1 MRRREVIAGLGAA
14 LCCSPRALA
23 QATARVYRVGLL
35 STLAPIPNE
44 SEQGAAFISA
54 MSRAGYVLGQ
64 NLILER
70 RGAMGQVE
78 RLPALVQELIEARVD
93 VLVVNGY
100 RTAVA
105 AKASGHPTVAAAGT
119 GDAVLTGLVESF
131 ARPGGNITSRSSS
144 GGRAE
149 NTIFYPR
156 SQPTLWSEKWPC
168 SWESAAIPPLARQ
181 RRRHR

>member
-35 STLAPIPNE
+35 STLAPISNE

-105 AKASGHPTVAAAGT
+105 
-119 GDAVLTGLVESF
+119 
-131 ARPGGNITSRSSS
+131 RR
-144 GGRAE
+144 R
-149 NTIFYPR
+149 
-156 SQPTLWSEKWPC
+156 
-168 SWESAAIPPLARQ
+168 AAIRRLPPPAPETPC
-181 RRRHR
+181 